1 MNSVELVRQTRGG
14 CHQTNDLKNKYLYAH
29 CSVLILG
36 KIAASCAIFK
46 AKMQKIRFPPAA
58 LGLHPLLRWGSL
70 ALTRIPNGI
79 AYLEGNG
86 GEGAAKGRDK
96 EGEDRVSGKS
106 GEGTR

>member
-46 AKMQKIRFPPAA
+46 AKMQKI
-58 LGLHPLLRWGSL
+58 
-70 ALTRIPNGI
+70 
-79 AYLEGNG
+79 
-86 GEGAAKGRDK
+86 
-96 EGEDRVSGKS
+96 
-106 GEGTR
+106 